1 LETKL
6 AETTDKSGFF
16 NNWKNAAIPATS
28 TMSTTTPDPYG
39 GFQGGTGTPGQVTSD
54 PTAVAIYN
62 MTDAERQ
69 QIALLLKN
77 AGIKVPTNGKY
88 SETLV
93 NAYIA
98 ASQSAALQSQRLG
111 KPFTVREYLT
121 QEAAGITG
129 ATGAAGGPSV
139 REDIRIWDPTKAAGV
154 IQDTVSAL
162 LGREATPQEV
172 ALLAGKL
179 KVAQE
184 KAATRT
190 QYVTKGGKTTA
201 KVTGGLDEQQFL
213 IETIQ
218 KNKKF
223 KTELDALK
231 TKKLTA
237 EASAAQGVRQDLTR
251 TALANGLK
259 LDEDQILNFE
269 ARLKAGE
276 DIDAIKSTIRKTA
289 ALGMPDS
296 VKQIVDSGVDLSTVY
311 SPYRSIL
318 AQTLEINPNSIT
330 LDDPTLRMAIGP
342 DKEMSLYEYQRSL
355 RKDNRWQY
363 TEQARSEASDI
374 ATTVLR
380 DFGFMG

>member
-1 LETKL
+1 
-6 AETTDKSGFF
+6 
-16 NNWKNAAIPATS
+16 
-28 TMSTTTPDPYG
+28 MSSTTPDPYG
-39 GFQGGTGTPGQVTSD
+39 GFKAGAQGQVTTD
-54 PTAVAIYN
+54 PTAIDLYN
-62 MTDAERQ
+62 MPVSDRKELA
-69 QIALLLKN
+69 ALLKK
-77 AGIKVPTNGKY
+77 AGYNIPVTGKY
-88 SETLV
+88 SDKLA
-93 NAYIA
+93 NAYTTA
-98 ASQSAALQSQRLG
+98 AQATALQSAKLG
-111 KPFTVREYLT
+111 KPFTVREYLV
-121 QEAAGITG
+121 QEAIGTDGTG
-129 ATGAAGGPSV
+129 KPSI
-139 REDIRIWDPTKAAGV
+139 REDIQIWDSTKAAGA
-154 IQDTVSAL
+154 IQDVVSSL
-162 LGREATPQEV
+162 LGREATPEEV
-172 ALLAGKL
+172 VLLSGKL
-179 KVAQE
+179 KTAQE

-218 KNKKF
+218 KDKNLKK
-223 KTELDALK
+223 ELDALK
-231 TKKLTA
+231 AKKATA

-259 LDEDQILNFE
+259 LDEDQLSGFE

-296 VKQIVDSGVDLSTVY
+296 VKQIVDSGVDLSTIY
-311 SPYRSIL
+311 SPYKSIL

-363 TEQARSEASDI
+363 TDQARAEAADV
-374 ATTVLR
+374 AKTVLK

>member
-1 LETKL
+1 MS
-6 AETTDKSGFF
+6 ANPTDPYSGF
-16 NNWKNAAIPATS
+16 N
-28 TMSTTTPDPYG
+28 
-39 GFQGGTGTPGQVTSD
+39 TGNGAKGAVTSD
-54 PTAVAIYN
+54 PTFVAIYN
-62 MTDAERQ
+62 MSDAERKE
-69 QIALLLKN
+69 IATLLKN
-77 AGIKVPTNGKY
+77 AGFKVPINGKF
-88 SETLV
+88 SDDLV
-93 NAYIA
+93 NSYIS
-98 ASQSAALQSQRLG
+98 ASQEASLQSSRLG

-121 QEAAGITG
+121 QEAASTIGSG
-129 ATGAAGGPSV
+129 VVGGPSV
-139 REDIRIWDPTKAAGV
+139 REDVVVWSPTKAAGQ
-154 IQDTVSAL
+154 IQDIVLSL

-172 ALLAGKL
+172 AQLSGKL

-184 KAATRT
+184 KNAART
-190 QYVTKGGKTTA
+190 QYTTKNGKTVA
-201 KVTGGLDEQQFL
+201 KVITGLDEQQFL

-218 KNKKF
+218 KDKNF
-223 KTELDALK
+223 KVELDALK
-231 TKKLTA
+231 AKKVTA
-237 EASAAQGVRQDLTR
+237 DASAAQGVRQDLTK

-269 ARLKAGE
+269 SRLKAGE
-276 DIDAIKSTIRKTA
+276 DIDAIKTTIRKTA

-296 VKQIVDSGVDLSTVY
+296 VKQIVDSGVDLSTIY

-363 TEQARSEASDI
+363 TEQARSEASNI

>member
-1 LETKL
+1 L
-6 AETTDKSGFF
+6 AETGFF
-16 NNWKNAAIPATS
+16 NNWKNGYVPPAS

-39 GFQGGTGTPGQVTSD
+39 GFQGGTGAQGQVTTD
-54 PTAVAIYN
+54 PTAIAIYN
-62 MTDAERQ
+62 MSDADRK

-77 AGIKVPTNGKY
+77 AGIKVPTTGKY
-88 SETLV
+88 SEKLV
-93 NAYIA
+93 NAYVA
-98 ASQSAALQSQRLG
+98 ASQSAALQSARLG
-111 KPFTVREYLT
+111 KPFSVREYLV
-121 QEAAGITG
+121 QEANGIIG
-129 ATGAAGGPSV
+129 TGAAGGPSV
-139 REDIRIWDPTKAAGV
+139 REDIQIWDPTKAAGA
-154 IQDTVSAL
+154 IQNVVSSL
-162 LGREATPQEV
+162 VDREATPQEV
-172 ALLAGKL
+172 ALLASKL
-179 KVAQE
+179 KAAQE

-190 QYVTKGGKTTA
+190 QYVTKNGKTTA

-218 KNKKF
+218 KDSKF
-223 KTELDALK
+223 KKELAALK
-231 TKKLTA
+231 AKKTTA

-269 ARLKAGE
+269 TRLKAGE
-276 DIDAIKSTIRKTA
+276 DIDAIKTTIRKTA
-289 ALGMPDS
+289 ALGLPDS
-296 VKQIVDSGVDLSTVY
+296 VKQIVDSGVDLSTIY

-330 LDDPTLRMAIGP
+330 LDDPTLRRAIGP

-355 RKDNRWQY
+355 RKDSRWQY

>member
-1 LETKL
+1 
-6 AETTDKSGFF
+6 
-16 NNWKNAAIPATS
+16 
-28 TMSTTTPDPYG
+28 MSSE
-39 GFQGGTGTPGQVTSD
+39 TSD
-54 PTAVAIYN
+54 PYSGFKSGNTGQATTDPTSVDLYN
-62 MTDAERQ
+62 MSDADRKELS
-69 QIALLLKN
+69 ALLKK
-77 AGIKVPTNGKY
+77 AGYKVPVSGKY
-88 SETLV
+88 NDRLAT
-93 NAYIA
+93 AYATA
-98 ASQSAALQSQRLG
+98 AQATALQSAKLG
-111 KPFTVREYLT
+111 RPFTVRDYLA
-121 QEAAGITG
+121 QEFIPDAGTG
-129 ATGAAGGPSV
+129 APSI
-139 REDIRIWDPTKAAGV
+139 REDIQIWDPTKAAGA
-154 IQDTVSAL
+154 IQDVVSSL
-162 LGREATPQEV
+162 VGREATPQEV
-172 ALLAGKL
+172 ALLASKL
-179 KVAQE
+179 KAAQE

-218 KNKKF
+218 KDKKF

-231 TKKLTA
+231 AKKVTA

-259 LDEDQILNFE
+259 LDEDQLSNFE
-269 ARLKAGE
+269 SRLKAGE
-276 DIDAIKSTIRKTA
+276 DIDAIKTTIRKTA

-296 VKQIVDSGVDLSTVY
+296 VKKIVDSGVDLSTIY

>member
-1 LETKL
+1 M
-6 AETTDKSGFF
+6 ADTTDKSGFF
-16 NNWKNAAIPATS
+16 NNWKNSAIPATS

-39 GFQGGTGTPGQVTSD
+39 GFKGGTIPGQATSD
-54 PTAVAIYN
+54 PTAIAIYN
-62 MTDAERQ
+62 MTDAERK

-88 SETLV
+88 SEKLV

-98 ASQSAALQSQRLG
+98 ASQSATLQSQRLG

-129 ATGAAGGPSV
+129 ATATGGPSV
-139 REDIRIWDPTKAAGV
+139 REDIRIWDPTKAAGA
-154 IQDTVSAL
+154 IQDVVSSL
-162 LGREATPQEV
+162 LGREATPEEV
-172 ALLAGKL
+172 VLLSGKL
-179 KVAQE
+179 KTAQE

-213 IETIQ
+213 IDTIQ
-218 KNKKF
+218 KDKNLKK
-223 KTELDALK
+223 ELDALK
-231 TKKLTA
+231 AKKVTA
-237 EASAAQGVRQDLTR
+237 EASAAQGVRQDITR

-259 LDEDQILNFE
+259 LDEDQISNFE

-276 DIDAIKSTIRKTA
+276 DMDAIKSTIRKTA

-296 VKQIVDSGVDLSTVY
+296 VKKIVDSGVDLSTIY

-318 AQTLEINPNSIT
+318 AQTLELNPNSIT

>member
-1 LETKL
+1 LENKL

-16 NNWKNAAIPATS
+16 NNWKNGYIPPTS
-28 TMSTTTPDPYG
+28 TMSSTTPDPYG
-39 GFQGGTGTPGQVTSD
+39 GFLGGLGTKGQVTTD
-54 PTAVAIYN
+54 PTAIAIYN
-62 MTDAERQ
+62 MDDAERK

-77 AGIKVPTNGKY
+77 AGIKVPTTGKY
-88 SETLV
+88 SEKLV
-93 NAYIA
+93 DAYIA
-98 ASQSAALQSQRLG
+98 AAQAAALQSSRLG
-111 KPFTVREYLT
+111 REFTVREYLT
-121 QEAAGITG
+121 QEAAGIIG
-129 ATGAAGGPSV
+129 DTGAAGGPSI
-139 REDIRIWDPTKAAGV
+139 REDIQIWNPTKAAGT
-154 IQDTVSAL
+154 IQDVVSSML
-162 LGREATPQEV
+162 NREATPEEV
-172 ALLAGKL
+172 TLLAGKL
-179 KVAQE
+179 KAAQE

-190 QYVTKGGKTTA
+190 QYVTKGGKLTA

-223 KTELDALK
+223 KTELDELK
-231 TKKLTA
+231 ARKTTA
-237 EASAAQGVRQDLTR
+237 EASAAQGIRQDLTR

-259 LDEDQILNFE
+259 LDEDQIVNFE
-269 ARLKAGE
+269 SRLKAGE
-276 DIDAIKSTIRKTA
+276 NIDAIKATIRKTA

-296 VKQIVDSGVDLSTVY
+296 VKQIVDSGVDLSTIY

-318 AQTLEINPNSIT
+318 AQTLEINPNSIS

-363 TEQARSEASDI
+363 TDQARAEAADI
-374 ATTVLR
+374 AKTVLK

>member
-1 LETKL
+1 M

-16 NNWKNAAIPATS
+16 NNWKNSAIPATS
-28 TMSTTTPDPYG
+28 TMSSTTPDPYG
-39 GFQGGTGTPGQVTSD
+39 GFKGGAGATGKGISD

-62 MTDAERQ
+62 MSDAERK

-88 SETLV
+88 SDKLV
-93 NAYIA
+93 DAYIA
-98 ASQSAALQSQRLG
+98 ADQAAALQSQRLG

-121 QEAAGITG
+121 QEAAGVLG
-129 ATGAAGGPSV
+129 AGAAGGPSI
-139 REDIRIWDPTKAAGV
+139 RENIQIWDPTKAAGA
-154 IQDTVSAL
+154 IQDVVSAL
-162 LGREATPQEV
+162 VGREATPEEV
-172 ALLAGKL
+172 TLLAGKL
-179 KVAQE
+179 KAAQE

-190 QYVTKGGKTTA
+190 QYVTKNGKTTA

-218 KNKKF
+218 KDKKF

-231 TKKLTA
+231 AKKQTA
-237 EASAAQGVRQDLTR
+237 EASAAAGVRQDLTR
-251 TALANGLK
+251 TALANGLR
-259 LDEDQILNFE
+259 LDEDQLATFE
-269 ARLKAGE
+269 QRLKAGE
-276 DIDAIKSTIRKTA
+276 DIDAIKTTIRKTA

-296 VKQIVDSGVDLSTVY
+296 VKQIVDSGVDLSTIY

-318 AQTLEINPNSIT
+318 AQTLEINPNSIS

-363 TEQARSEASDI
+363 TDQARAEAADV
-374 ATTVLR
+374 ATTVLK

>member
-1 LETKL
+1 
-6 AETTDKSGFF
+6 
-16 NNWKNAAIPATS
+16 
-28 TMSTTTPDPYG
+28 MSTTTPDPYG
-39 GFQGGTGTPGQVTSD
+39 GFQGGAGGQKQVTTD
-54 PTAVAIYN
+54 PTAISIYN
-62 MTDAERQ
+62 MDDAQRR

-77 AGIKVPTNGKY
+77 AGFKVPTTGKY
-88 SETLV
+88 SEKLV

-98 ASQSAALQSQRLG
+98 AAQAAAVQSSRLG
-111 KPFTVREYLT
+111 REFTVRQYLT
-121 QEAAGITG
+121 QEADGIAGN
-129 ATGAAGGPSV
+129 TGAAGGPSV
-139 REDIRIWDPTKAAGV
+139 REDIQIWDPTKAAGA
-154 IQDTVSAL
+154 IQDVVSAL
-162 LGREATPQEV
+162 LSREATPEEV
-172 ALLAGKL
+172 TLLAGKL
-179 KVAQE
+179 KAAQE

-218 KNKKF
+218 KDKKF

-231 TKKLTA
+231 AKKTTA

-259 LDEDQILNFE
+259 LDEDQIVNFE
-269 ARLKAGE
+269 SRLKAGE
-276 DIDAIKSTIRKTA
+276 DIDAIKTTIRKTA

-296 VKQIVDSGVDLSTVY
+296 VKQIVDSGVDLSTIY

-363 TEQARSEASDI
+363 TDQARAEAADV
-374 ATTVLR
+374 AKTVLK

>member
-1 LETKL
+1 M
-6 AETTDKSGFF
+6 ADTTDKSGFF
-16 NNWKNAAIPATS
+16 NNWKNSAIPATS

-39 GFQGGTGTPGQVTSD
+39 GFKGGTIPGQATSD
-54 PTAVAIYN
+54 PTAIAIYN
-62 MTDAERQ
+62 MTDAERK

-88 SETLV
+88 SEKLV

-98 ASQSAALQSQRLG
+98 ASQSATLQSQRLG

-121 QEAAGITG
+121 QEAAGIIG
-129 ATGAAGGPSV
+129 ATATGGPSV
-139 REDIRIWDPTKAAGV
+139 REDIRIWDPTKSAGV
-154 IQDTVSAL
+154 IQDTVSLL
-162 LGREATPQEV
+162 LGREATPEEV
-172 ALLAGKL
+172 VLLSGKL
-179 KVAQE
+179 KTAQE

-190 QYVTKGGKTTA
+190 QYITKNGKTTA

-218 KNKKF
+218 KDKNLKK
-223 KTELDALK
+223 ELDALK
-231 TKKLTA
+231 AKKVTA
-237 EASAAQGVRQDLTR
+237 EVSAAQGVRQDLTR

-259 LDEDQILNFE
+259 LDEDQISNFE

-318 AQTLEINPNSIT
+318 AQTLELNPNSIT

>member
-1 LETKL
+1 M
-6 AETTDKSGFF
+6 AETGFF
-16 NNWKNAAIPATS
+16 NNWKNGYIPPTS
-28 TMSTTTPDPYG
+28 TMSTSSPDPYG
-39 GFQGGTGTPGQVTSD
+39 GFQSGTGVQGQVTSD
-54 PTAVAIYN
+54 PTALAIYN
-62 MTDAERQ
+62 MNDAQRKE
-69 QIALLLKN
+69 IALLLKS

-98 ASQSAALQSQRLG
+98 ASQAAALQSSRLG

-121 QEAAGITG
+121 QEASGIIGDT
-129 ATGAAGGPSV
+129 ATAGGPSI
-139 REDIRIWDPTKAAGV
+139 REDIQIWNPTKAAGA
-154 IQDTVSAL
+154 IQDIVSSL
-162 LGREATPQEV
+162 LNREATPEEV

-179 KVAQE
+179 KTAQT

-190 QYVTKGGKTTA
+190 QYVTKGGKVTST
-201 KVTGGLDEQQFL
+201 VTGGLDEQQFL

-218 KNKKF
+218 KDKKF
-223 KTELDALK
+223 KAELDALK
-231 TKKLTA
+231 AKKVTA

-259 LDEDQILNFE
+259 LDEDQIVNFE
-269 ARLKAGE
+269 TRLKAGE

-296 VKQIVDSGVDLSTVY
+296 VKQIVDSGVDLSTIY

-318 AQTLEINPNSIT
+318 AQTLELNPNSIT
-330 LDDPTLRMAIGP
+330 LNDPTLRMAIGP

>member
-1 LETKL
+1 M
-6 AETTDKSGFF
+6 AETGFF
-16 NNWKNAAIPATS
+16 NNWKNGYIPPTS
-28 TMSTTTPDPYG
+28 TMSTTSPDPYG
-39 GFQGGTGTPGQVTSD
+39 GFQSGTGVQGQVTSD
-54 PTAVAIYN
+54 PTALAIYN
-62 MTDAERQ
+62 MNDAQRKE
-69 QIALLLKN
+69 IALLLKS

-98 ASQSAALQSQRLG
+98 ASQAAALQSARLG
-111 KPFTVREYLT
+111 RPFTVREYLT
-121 QEAAGITG
+121 QEAVGITG
-129 ATGAAGGPSV
+129 DTAAAGGPSI
-139 REDIRIWDPTKAAGV
+139 REDIQIWNPTKAAGA
-154 IQDTVSAL
+154 IQDIVSSL
-162 LGREATPQEV
+162 LNREATPEEV
-172 ALLAGKL
+172 TLLAGKL

-184 KAATRT
+184 KAPTST
-190 QYVTKGGKTTA
+190 QYVTKGGKVTA
-201 KVTGGLDEQQFL
+201 KVTGGIDEQQFL

-218 KNKKF
+218 KDKKF
-223 KTELDALK
+223 KAELDALK
-231 TKKLTA
+231 AKKATA
-237 EASAAQGVRQDLTR
+237 EASAAQGIRQDITR

-259 LDEDQILNFE
+259 LDEDQIVNFE
-269 ARLKAGE
+269 SRLKAGE

-318 AQTLEINPNSIT
+318 AQTLELNPNSIT
-330 LDDPTLRMAIGP
+330 LNDPTLRMAIGP

>member
-1 LETKL
+1 
-6 AETTDKSGFF
+6 
-16 NNWKNAAIPATS
+16 
-28 TMSTTTPDPYG
+28 MSTSSPDPYG
-39 GFQGGTGTPGQVTSD
+39 GFQSGTGVQGQVTSD
-54 PTAVAIYN
+54 PTALAIYN
-62 MTDAERQ
+62 MNDAQRKE
-69 QIALLLKN
+69 IALLLKS

-98 ASQSAALQSQRLG
+98 ASQAAALQSSRLG

-121 QEAAGITG
+121 QEASGIIGDT
-129 ATGAAGGPSV
+129 ATAGGPSI
-139 REDIRIWDPTKAAGV
+139 REDIQIWNPTKAAGA
-154 IQDTVSAL
+154 IQDIVSSL
-162 LGREATPQEV
+162 LNREATPEEV

-179 KVAQE
+179 KTAQT

-190 QYVTKGGKTTA
+190 QYVTKGGKVTST
-201 KVTGGLDEQQFL
+201 VTGGLDEQQFL

-218 KNKKF
+218 KDKKF
-223 KTELDALK
+223 KAELDALK
-231 TKKLTA
+231 AKKVTA

-259 LDEDQILNFE
+259 LDEDQIVNFE
-269 ARLKAGE
+269 TRLKAGE

-296 VKQIVDSGVDLSTVY
+296 VKQIVDSGVDLSTIY

-318 AQTLEINPNSIT
+318 AQTLELNPNSIT
-330 LDDPTLRMAIGP
+330 LNDPTLRMAIGP

>member
-1 LETKL
+1 M
-6 AETTDKSGFF
+6 AETGFF
-16 NNWKNAAIPATS
+16 NNWKNGYIPPAS
-28 TMSTTTPDPYG
+28 TMSSTTPDPYG
-39 GFQGGTGTPGQVTSD
+39 GFKAGTQGQATTD
-54 PTAVAIYN
+54 PTAIDLYN
-62 MTDAERQ
+62 MPVADRKELA
-69 QIALLLKN
+69 ALLKK
-77 AGIKVPTNGKY
+77 AGYNIPVTGKY
-88 SETLV
+88 SDKLA
-93 NAYIA
+93 NAYTTA
-98 ASQSAALQSQRLG
+98 AQATALQSAKLG
-111 KPFTVREYLT
+111 RPFTVREYLI
-121 QEAAGITG
+121 QEATG
-129 ATGAAGGPSV
+129 ESGTGGPSI
-139 REDIRIWDPTKAAGV
+139 REDIQIWDPTKAAGA
-154 IQDTVSAL
+154 IQDVVSSL
-162 LGREATPQEV
+162 LGREATPEEV
-172 ALLAGKL
+172 VLLSGKL
-179 KVAQE
+179 KTAQE

-218 KNKKF
+218 KDRNLKK
-223 KTELDALK
+223 ELDALK
-231 TKKLTA
+231 AKKVTA

-296 VKQIVDSGVDLSTVY
+296 VKQIVDSGVDLSTIY

>member
-1 LETKL
+1 MET
-6 AETTDKSGFF
+6 GFF
-16 NNWKNAAIPATS
+16 NNWKNGYIPPTS
-28 TMSTTTPDPYG
+28 TMSTSSPDPYG
-39 GFQGGTGTPGQVTSD
+39 GFQSGTGTKGQVTSD
-54 PTAVAIYN
+54 PTALAIYN
-62 MTDAERQ
+62 MNDAQRKE
-69 QIALLLKN
+69 IALLLKS

-98 ASQSAALQSQRLG
+98 ASQAAALQSSRLG

-121 QEAAGITG
+121 QEASGIIGDT
-129 ATGAAGGPSV
+129 ATAGGPSI
-139 REDIRIWDPTKAAGV
+139 REDIQIWNPTKAAGA
-154 IQDTVSAL
+154 IQDIVSSL
-162 LGREATPQEV
+162 LNREATPEEV

-179 KVAQE
+179 KTAQT

-190 QYVTKGGKTTA
+190 QYVTKGGKVTST
-201 KVTGGLDEQQFL
+201 VTGGLDEQQFL

-218 KNKKF
+218 KDKKF
-223 KTELDALK
+223 KAELDALK
-231 TKKLTA
+231 AKKVTA

-259 LDEDQILNFE
+259 LDEDQIVNFE
-269 ARLKAGE
+269 TRLKAGE

-296 VKQIVDSGVDLSTVY
+296 VKQIVDSGVDLSTIY

-318 AQTLEINPNSIT
+318 AQTLELNPNSIT
-330 LDDPTLRMAIGP
+330 LNDPTLRMAIGP

>member
-1 LETKL
+1 
-6 AETTDKSGFF
+6 
-16 NNWKNAAIPATS
+16 
-28 TMSTTTPDPYG
+28 MSTNPADPYA
-39 GFQGGTGTPGQVTSD
+39 GFAAGNGTQGQVTTD
-54 PTAVAIYN
+54 PTVVSLYN
-62 MTDAERQ
+62 MSNEDRKK
-69 QIALLLKN
+69 IAILLKN
-77 AGIKVPTNGKY
+77 AGFKVPTNGKY
-88 SETLV
+88 SEDLV
-93 NAYIA
+93 NAYVSAAQA
-98 ASQSAALQSQRLG
+98 ASVQSSRLG

-121 QEAAGITG
+121 QEADSFLG
-129 ATGAAGGPSV
+129 TGAAGGPSV
-139 REDIRIWDPTKAAGV
+139 REDIQIWDPTKAAGA
-154 IQDTVSAL
+154 IQDVVSSL
-162 LGREATPQEV
+162 VGREATPQEV

-179 KVAQE
+179 KAAQE

-190 QYVTKGGKTTA
+190 QYVTKNGKTTA

-218 KNKKF
+218 KDKKF
-223 KTELDALK
+223 KVELDALK
-231 TKKLTA
+231 AKKVTA

-269 ARLKAGE
+269 TRLKAGE
-276 DIDAIKSTIRKTA
+276 DIDAIKTTIRKTA

-296 VKQIVDSGVDLSTVY
+296 VKQIVDSGVDLSTIY

>member
-1 LETKL
+1 M
-6 AETTDKSGFF
+6 AETGFF
-16 NNWKNAAIPATS
+16 NNWKNGYIPPTS
-28 TMSTTTPDPYG
+28 TMSSTTPDPYG
-39 GFQGGTGTPGQVTSD
+39 GFKAGAQGQATTD
-54 PTAVAIYN
+54 PTAIDLYN
-62 MTDAERQ
+62 MPVPDRKELA
-69 QIALLLKN
+69 ALLKK
-77 AGIKVPTNGKY
+77 AGYNVPVSGKY
-88 SETLV
+88 SDKLA
-93 NAYIA
+93 NAYVTA
-98 ASQSAALQSQRLG
+98 AQATALQSAKLG
-111 KPFTVREYLT
+111 KPFTVREYLI
-121 QEAAGITG
+121 QESDPTAAGTG
-129 ATGAAGGPSV
+129 KPSV

-154 IQDTVSAL
+154 IQDTISSL
-162 LGREATPQEV
+162 LGREATPEEV
-172 ALLAGKL
+172 FALSNKL
-179 KVAQE
+179 QKAQE

-201 KVTGGLDEQQFL
+201 RVTGGLDEQQFL

-218 KNKKF
+218 KDKNLKK
-223 KTELDALK
+223 ELDALK
-231 TKKLTA
+231 AKKVTA

-269 ARLKAGE
+269 RRLKAGE

-296 VKQIVDSGVDLSTVY
+296 VKQIVDSGVDLSTIY

>member
-1 LETKL
+1 
-6 AETTDKSGFF
+6 
-16 NNWKNAAIPATS
+16 
-28 TMSTTTPDPYG
+28 MSTLTPDPYG
-39 GFQGGTGTPGQVTSD
+39 GFKTGNQGQATTN
-54 PTAVAIYN
+54 PTAIAIYN
-62 MTDAERQ
+62 MTDAERK

-88 SETLV
+88 SEKLV

-98 ASQSAALQSQRLG
+98 ADQAAILQSKTLG

-121 QEAAGITG
+121 QEAAGVLG
-129 ATGAAGGPSV
+129 TGAAGGPSV
-139 REDIRIWDPTKAAGV
+139 REDIVVWSPTKAAGQ
-154 IQDTVSAL
+154 IQDIVSSL

-172 ALLAGKL
+172 AQLSSKL
-179 KVAQE
+179 KAAQE
-184 KAATRT
+184 KNAART
-190 QYVTKGGKTTA
+190 QYTTKNGKTTA

-218 KNKKF
+218 KDKKF

-231 TKKLTA
+231 AKKVTA

-259 LDEDQILNFE
+259 LDEDQLSNFE
-269 ARLKAGE
+269 SRLKAGE
-276 DIDAIKSTIRKTA
+276 DIDAIKTTIRKTA

-296 VKQIVDSGVDLSTVY
+296 VKQIVDSGVDLSTIY

-330 LDDPTLRMAIGP
+330 LDDPTLRRAIGP

-355 RKDNRWQY
+355 RKDSRWQY

>member
-1 LETKL
+1 M
-6 AETTDKSGFF
+6 ADTTDKSGFF
-16 NNWKNAAIPATS
+16 NNWKNSAIPATS

-39 GFQGGTGTPGQVTSD
+39 GFKGGTIPGQATSD
-54 PTAVAIYN
+54 PTAIAIYN
-62 MTDAERQ
+62 MTDAERK

-88 SETLV
+88 SEKLV

-98 ASQSAALQSQRLG
+98 ASQSATLQSQRLG

-129 ATGAAGGPSV
+129 ATATGGPSV
-139 REDIRIWDPTKAAGV
+139 REDIRIWDPTKSAGV
-154 IQDTVSAL
+154 IQDTVSLL
-162 LGREATPQEV
+162 LGREATPEEV
-172 ALLAGKL
+172 VLLSGKL
-179 KVAQE
+179 KTAQE

-190 QYVTKGGKTTA
+190 QYVTKNGKTTA

-218 KNKKF
+218 KDKNLKK
-223 KTELDALK
+223 ELDALK
-231 TKKLTA
+231 AKKVTA
-237 EASAAQGVRQDLTR
+237 EVSAAQGVRQDLTR

-259 LDEDQILNFE
+259 LDEDQISNFE

-318 AQTLEINPNSIT
+318 AQTLELNPNSIT

>member
-16 NNWKNAAIPATS
+16 NNWKNSAIPSTS
-28 TMSTTTPDPYG
+28 TMSTLTPDPYG
-39 GFQGGTGTPGQVTSD
+39 GFKGPINTFGQTTSD
-54 PTAVAIYN
+54 PTAIAIYN
-62 MTDAERQ
+62 MSDAERK

-77 AGIKVPTNGKY
+77 AGVKVPTNGKY
-88 SETLV
+88 SEKLV

-98 ASQSAALQSQRLG
+98 ADQAATLQSQRLG

-121 QEAAGITG
+121 QEAAGVLG
-129 ATGAAGGPSV
+129 TGAAGGPSV
-139 REDIRIWDPTKAAGV
+139 REDIVVWSPTKAAGQ
-154 IQDTVSAL
+154 IQDIVSSL

-172 ALLAGKL
+172 AQLSSKL
-179 KVAQE
+179 KAAQE
-184 KAATRT
+184 KNAART
-190 QYVTKGGKTTA
+190 QYTTKNGKTVA
-201 KVTGGLDEQQFL
+201 KVVTGLDEQQFL

-218 KNKKF
+218 KDKKF

-231 TKKLTA
+231 AKKVTA

-259 LDEDQILNFE
+259 LDEDQLSNFE
-269 ARLKAGE
+269 SRLKAGE
-276 DIDAIKSTIRKTA
+276 DIDAIKTTIRKTA

-296 VKQIVDSGVDLSTVY
+296 VKQIVDSGVDLSTIY

-355 RKDNRWQY
+355 RKDSRWQY

>member
-16 NNWKNAAIPATS
+16 NNWKNSAIPSTS
-28 TMSTTTPDPYG
+28 TMSTLTPDPYG
-39 GFQGGTGTPGQVTSD
+39 GFKGPINTFGQTTSD
-54 PTAVAIYN
+54 PTAIAIYN
-62 MTDAERQ
+62 MSDAERK

-77 AGIKVPTNGKY
+77 AGVKVPTNGKY
-88 SETLV
+88 SEKLV

-98 ASQSAALQSQRLG
+98 ADQAATLQSQRLG

-121 QEAAGITG
+121 QEAAGVLG
-129 ATGAAGGPSV
+129 TGAAGGPSV
-139 REDIRIWDPTKAAGV
+139 REDIVVWSPTKAAGQ
-154 IQDTVSAL
+154 IQDIVSSL

-172 ALLAGKL
+172 AQLSSKL
-179 KVAQE
+179 KAAQE
-184 KAATRT
+184 KNAART
-190 QYVTKGGKTTA
+190 QYTTKNGKTVA
-201 KVTGGLDEQQFL
+201 KVVTGLDEQQFL

-218 KNKKF
+218 KDKKF

-231 TKKLTA
+231 AKKVTA

-259 LDEDQILNFE
+259 LDEDQLSNFE
-269 ARLKAGE
+269 SRLKAGE

-296 VKQIVDSGVDLSTVY
+296 VKQIVDSGVDLSTIY

>member
-1 LETKL
+1 
-6 AETTDKSGFF
+6 
-16 NNWKNAAIPATS
+16 
-28 TMSTTTPDPYG
+28 MSTNPADPYA
-39 GFQGGTGTPGQVTSD
+39 GFAAGKGTQGQVTTD
-54 PTAVAIYN
+54 PTVVSLYN
-62 MTDAERQ
+62 MSNEDRKK
-69 QIALLLKN
+69 IAILLKN
-77 AGIKVPTNGKY
+77 AGFKVPTNGKY
-88 SETLV
+88 SEDLV
-93 NAYIA
+93 NAYVSAAQA
-98 ASQSAALQSQRLG
+98 ASVQSSRLG

-121 QEAAGITG
+121 QEAASVIG
-129 ATGAAGGPSV
+129 TGAAGGPSV
-139 REDIRIWDPTKAAGV
+139 REDIQIWDPTKAAGA
-154 IQDTVSAL
+154 IQDVVSSL
-162 LGREATPQEV
+162 VGREATPQEV

-179 KVAQE
+179 KAAQE

-190 QYVTKGGKTTA
+190 QYVTKNGKTTA

-218 KNKKF
+218 KDKKF

-231 TKKLTA
+231 AKKVTA

-269 ARLKAGE
+269 KRLKAGE
-276 DIDAIKSTIRKTA
+276 DIDAIKTTIRKTA

-296 VKQIVDSGVDLSTVY
+296 VKQIVDSGVDLSTIY

-330 LDDPTLRMAIGP
+330 LDDPTLRRAIGP

-355 RKDNRWQY
+355 RKDSRWQY

>member
-1 LETKL
+1 M

-16 NNWKNAAIPATS
+16 NNWKNSAIPATS
-28 TMSTTTPDPYG
+28 TMSANPTDPYS
-39 GFQGGTGTPGQVTSD
+39 GFNTGNGAKGAVTSD
-54 PTAVAIYN
+54 PTFVAIYN
-62 MTDAERQ
+62 MSDAERKE
-69 QIALLLKN
+69 IATLLKN
-77 AGIKVPTNGKY
+77 AGFKVPINGKF
-88 SETLV
+88 SDDLV
-93 NAYIA
+93 NSYIS
-98 ASQSAALQSQRLG
+98 ASQEASLQSSRLG

-121 QEAAGITG
+121 QEAASTIGSG
-129 ATGAAGGPSV
+129 VVGGPSV
-139 REDIRIWDPTKAAGV
+139 REDVVVWSPTKAAGQ
-154 IQDTVSAL
+154 IQDIVLSL

-172 ALLAGKL
+172 AKLSGKL

-184 KAATRT
+184 KNAART
-190 QYVTKGGKTTA
+190 QYTTKNGKTVA
-201 KVTGGLDEQQFL
+201 KVITGLDEQQFL

-218 KNKKF
+218 KDKNF
-223 KTELDALK
+223 KVELDALK
-231 TKKLTA
+231 AKKVTA
-237 EASAAQGVRQDLTR
+237 DASAAQGVRQDLTR

-259 LDEDQILNFE
+259 LDENQILNFE
-269 ARLKAGE
+269 SRLKAGE
-276 DIDAIKSTIRKTA
+276 DIDAIKTTIRKTA

-296 VKQIVDSGVDLSTVY
+296 VKQIVDSGVDLSTIY

-363 TEQARSEASDI
+363 TEQARSEASNI

>member
-6 AETTDKSGFF
+6 ADTTDKSGFF
-16 NNWKNAAIPATS
+16 NNWKNSAIPATS

-39 GFQGGTGTPGQVTSD
+39 GFKGGTIPGQATSD
-54 PTAVAIYN
+54 PTAIAIYN
-62 MTDAERQ
+62 MTDAERK

-88 SETLV
+88 SEKLV

-98 ASQSAALQSQRLG
+98 ASQSATLQSQRLG

-129 ATGAAGGPSV
+129 ATATGGPSV
-139 REDIRIWDPTKAAGV
+139 REDIRIWDPTKSAGV
-154 IQDTVSAL
+154 IQDTVSLL
-162 LGREATPQEV
+162 LGREATPEEV
-172 ALLAGKL
+172 VLLSGKL
-179 KVAQE
+179 KTAQE

-190 QYVTKGGKTTA
+190 QYVTKNGKTTA

-218 KNKKF
+218 KDKNLKK
-223 KTELDALK
+223 ELDALK
-231 TKKLTA
+231 AKKVTA
-237 EASAAQGVRQDLTR
+237 EVSAAQGVRQDLTR

-259 LDEDQILNFE
+259 LDEDQISNFE

-318 AQTLEINPNSIT
+318 AQTLELNPNSIT

>member
-1 LETKL
+1 
-6 AETTDKSGFF
+6 
-16 NNWKNAAIPATS
+16 
-28 TMSTTTPDPYG
+28 MSTTSPDPYG
-39 GFQGGTGTPGQVTSD
+39 GFASGTGTKAQVTSD
-54 PTAVAIYN
+54 PTALAIYN
-62 MTDAERQ
+62 MNDAQRRE
-69 QIALLLKN
+69 IALLLKN

-111 KPFTVREYLT
+111 RPFTVREYLT
-121 QEAAGITG
+121 QEAAGVVG
-129 ATGAAGGPSV
+129 DTGAAGGPSV
-139 REDIRIWDPTKAAGV
+139 REDIRIWDPTKAAGT
-154 IQDTVSAL
+154 IQDIVSSL
-162 LGREATPQEV
+162 FNREATPEEV
-172 ALLAGKL
+172 TLLAGKL
-179 KVAQE
+179 KKAQE
-184 KAATRT
+184 KSATRT

-218 KNKKF
+218 KDKKF
-223 KTELDALK
+223 KAELDALK
-231 TKKLTA
+231 AKKVTA

-259 LDEDQILNFE
+259 LDEDQIVNFE
-269 ARLKAGE
+269 SRLKAGE

-318 AQTLEINPNSIT
+318 AQTLELNPNSIT
-330 LDDPTLRMAIGP
+330 LNDPTLRMAIGP

>member
-1 LETKL
+1 
-6 AETTDKSGFF
+6 
-16 NNWKNAAIPATS
+16 
-28 TMSTTTPDPYG
+28 MSSPTPDPYG
-39 GFQGGTGTPGQVTSD
+39 GFKSGTQGQPTTD
-54 PTAVAIYN
+54 PTAIDLYN
-62 MTDAERQ
+62 MTVPDRKELA
-69 QIALLLKN
+69 ALLKK
-77 AGIKVPTNGKY
+77 AGYNVPVTGKY
-88 SETLV
+88 SDKLA
-93 NAYIA
+93 NAYVTA
-98 ASQSAALQSQRLG
+98 AQATAVQSAKLG
-111 KPFTVREYLT
+111 RPFTVREYLA
-121 QEAAGITG
+121 QESEPDAV
-129 ATGAAGGPSV
+129 GAAGGPSI
-139 REDIRIWDPTKAAGV
+139 REDIQIWNPTKAAGA
-154 IQDTVSAL
+154 IQDIVSSL
-162 LGREATPQEV
+162 LNREATPEEV

-179 KVAQE
+179 KTAQT

-190 QYVTKGGKTTA
+190 QYVTKGGKVTST
-201 KVTGGLDEQQFL
+201 VTGGLDEQQFL

-218 KNKKF
+218 KDKKF
-223 KTELDALK
+223 KAELDALK
-231 TKKLTA
+231 AKKVTA

-259 LDEDQILNFE
+259 LDEDQIVSFE
-269 ARLKAGE
+269 TRLKAGE

-318 AQTLEINPNSIT
+318 AQTLELNPNSIT
-330 LDDPTLRMAIGP
+330 LNDPTLRMAIGP